1 MKDAAHLWGKIT
13 GETEALIKSELG
25 DPKVQILQI
34 GPAGEQMVRYACLI
48 SMCSRAAG
56 RTGMGAAMGS
66 KNLKAVVV
74 EGNRKPRLADKFFT
88 TPLTGGLTHGKCMDR
103 EKVENAVIEYYRQRD
118 WDPTSGRPT
127 REALEQLELGWVA
140 DLLD

>member
-1 MKDAAHLWGKIT
+1 MI
-13 GETEALIKSELG
+13 
-25 DPKVQILQI
+25 PKVQILEI

-74 EGNRKPRLADKFFT
+74 EGSRKPQLADKFFT

-118 WDPTSGRPT
+118 WYPTSGRPT

>member
-1 MKDAAHLWGKIT
+1 LKDAAHLWGKIT

-56 RTGMGAAMGS
+56 RTGMGAVMGS

-74 EGNRKPRLADKFFT
+74 EGNRKPQLADKQSFKELAQWGAKTYPESGLEPMGSLKNNFT
-88 TPLTGGLTHGKCMDR
+88 FSCH
-103 EKVENAVIEYYRQRD
+103 
-118 WDPTSGRPT
+118 
-127 REALEQLELGWVA
+127 
-140 DLLD
+140 